1 MRRAAA
7 MDEIKASL
15 AAREAVT
22 RPVLDY
28 LKNKWRLCCC
38 RLIKFRTSIVL
49 DDHELQ
55 GLAGSKVMD
64 DAFARV
70 ENRLTYG
77 LINDVFVLARAYAA
91 AI

>member
-15 AAREAVT
+15 TAEEAVN

-28 LKNKWRLCCC
+28 LKNKWRFCCC

-49 DDHELQ
+49 DDHERQ

-64 DAFARV
+64 DASARV

-77 LINDVFVLARAYAA
+77 LINDVFALA
-91 AI
+91 